1 MRQLDGRPHVNST
14 AVVDAELQL
23 PLQEQPDRGAT
34 WPHFDEEEIAAATR
48 ILRSGKINYW
58 TGPEGK
64 SFEREYADY
73 FGVRHAVALTNG
85 SVALELALH
94 ALDLQPGDEVV
105 VTPRTFLASV
115 SAAILQNLDVV
126 FADVDRDSGNITAES
141 IEKVITPKTKA
152 IIPVHLGGWPC
163 EMPAIMQLAKA
174 KNLYVIEDCAQS
186 HAATIDGRYAGTFGD
201 INSWSF
207 CQDKIITTG
216 GEGGMITTEN
226 EDWWKRAWS
235 FKDHGKDYD
244 AVFNKNHA
252 PGFRW
257 LHNSFGTNWRLTEI
271 QSAIGRIQLRKLK
284 DWVGKRRANAQVLI
298 DRLSNIEGVRVPV
311 PRNGIEHA
319 YYRFYLYL
327 EPNVL
332 KSGVTRD
339 MLVDQISRTGV
350 PAFSGSCSEVY
361 LEKAFDGR
369 PYRPH
374 DRLPV
379 AKELGETS
387 LAFLVHP
394 TLTAEDMHRTAGAF
408 IDAFG
413 QFKR

>member
-1 MRQLDGRPHVNST
+1 L
-14 AVVDAELQL
+14 VDAELEL
-23 PLQEQPDRGAT
+23 PAGPSKPLAP
-34 WPHFDEEEIAAATR
+34 WPHFDDDEIAAATR

-73 FGVRHAVALTNG
+73 FGVKHAVALTNG

-94 ALDLQPGDEVV
+94 ALNLQPGDEVV

-115 SAAILQNLDVV
+115 SSAILQNLNVV

-141 IEKVITPKTKA
+141 IEKVLTSKTKA

-163 EMPAIMQLAKA
+163 EMPAIMELAKA

-186 HAATIDGRYAGTFGD
+186 HAATIDGRFAGTFGH

-207 CQDKIITTG
+207 CQDKIITTA
-216 GEGGMITTEN
+216 GEGGMITTDN
-226 EDWWKRAWS
+226 EEWWKRAWS
-235 FKDHGKDYD
+235 YKDHGKDYD
-244 AVFNKNHA
+244 AVFNQNHA

-257 LHNSFGTNWRLTEI
+257 LHHSFGTNWRLTEI

-298 DRLSNIEGVRVPV
+298 DRLSNVPGIRVPV
-311 PRNGIEHA
+311 PRSGIEHA

-327 EPNVL
+327 EPSVL
-332 KSGVTRD
+332 KSGFTRE
-339 MLVDQISRTGV
+339 MLAEEISQSGV
-350 PAFSGSCSEVY
+350 PAFTGSCSEVY
-361 LEKAFDGR
+361 LEKAFDR
-369 PYRPH
+369 TPYRPGN
-374 DRLPV
+374 RLPV

-387 LAFLVHP
+387 VAFLVHP
-394 TLTAEDMHRTAGAF
+394 TLSEEDMHRTA
-408 IDAFG
+408 DAFLKV
-413 QFKR
+413 FDANKR